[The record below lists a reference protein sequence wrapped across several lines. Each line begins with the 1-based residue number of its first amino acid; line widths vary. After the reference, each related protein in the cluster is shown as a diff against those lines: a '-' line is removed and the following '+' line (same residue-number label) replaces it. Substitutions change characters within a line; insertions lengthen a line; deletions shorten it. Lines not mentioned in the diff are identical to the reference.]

1 MDYVN
6 TAMMANTMTKLLG
19 YVETAVV
26 NVNTNEITKSA
37 DLSANLMKFLTLTQC
52 LESLHER
59 LQNYTLMI
67 LSSTLLLFAGLPTCM
82 LTLRVPKYWR

>member
-1 MDYVN
+1 
-6 TAMMANTMTKLLG
+6 MTKLLV

-37 DLSANLMKFLTLTQC
+37 DLSANLIKFLTLTQC

-59 LQNYTLMI
+59 LQSYTLMI
-67 LSSTLLLFAGLPTCM
+67 LNSTLLLFAGLPTCM